1 MNTRINTRCFNFGY
15 DAEGLQRA
23 NTYSNK
29 KGYTAMGG
37 TTDPN
42 VIMNLQNSEVDV
54 VVLNGN
60 RSARSTWAVYI
71 PMKKHLE
78 SMGIVCEMNIESY
91 NTSNNTNMEAQES
104 IQQEASVD
112 PIASA
117 SPEQAVIAQT
127 EMMDEQSKSTNN
139 EEQTSVE
146 SEAETK
152 SAETSTKKSGSKAST
167 KTTPAL
173 TQEQIDAL
181 KHETEVFDQEVTR
194 MLADPRYHAVQMS
207 NGRVILD
214 LTAAHKDG
222 IKIYRFDYNR
232 THGKD
237 EGATGESLKKDGAQ
251 HLLLVVPVRVAEAAG
266 LPISHFQKDPDQT
279 SPCDEDGLAV
289 VDGHGRA
296 NGAFGSKEGWPQL
309 DASLLVKNKEGYI
322 DTKKAYSVTNENVSV
337 WGSKDHLV
345 PRLFD
350 PHELRR
356 ETLKAIHELVN
367 KQYLYTAA
375 CSWVLWKAGGVTKK
389 ELNTIVTEE
398 QANKFKEY
406 TQHAK
411 QIHEACIK
419 KFGEGDDKLLKTKK
433 FPEKLIEIWES
444 LRDKSGA
451 DEATA
456 TLVKFIDGL
465 DNGKANEIVN
475 AKKDKD
481 KDLDKDTVRKQLLDK
496 AFKEFMSKSKTA
508 NP

>member
-1 MNTRINTRCFNFGY
+1 
-15 DAEGLQRA
+15 
-23 NTYSNK
+23 
-29 KGYTAMGG
+29 MGG

-42 VIMNLQNSEVDV
+42 VIMNLQHGEVDV

-60 RSARSTWAVYI
+60 RSDQSTWAMYI

-78 SMGIVCEMNIESY
+78 SIGIVCEMNIESY
-91 NTSNNTNMEAQES
+91 NHLNNTTMEAQES

-117 SPEQAVIAQT
+117 SSEQAVIAQT
-127 EMMDEQSKSTNN
+127 EMKDEQSQSTNN
-139 EEQTSVE
+139 ENQSSVE
-146 SEAETK
+146 PEAETK
-152 SAETSTKKSGSKAST
+152 SVETSTKKSGSKASS
-167 KTTPAL
+167 KSAPSL
-173 TQEQIDAL
+173 SQEEIDAL
-181 KHETEVFDQEVTR
+181 KHETEIFDQEVRR
-194 MLADPRYHAVQMS
+194 MLADPRYHAVQLP
-207 NGRVILD
+207 NGRVVLD

-222 IKIYRFDYNR
+222 VPLYRMDYNR

-237 EGATGESLKKDGAQ
+237 EEATGKSLRTDGAQ
-251 HLLLVVPVRVAEAAG
+251 HPLLVVPVRVARAAG

-279 SPCDEDGLAV
+279 SPIDEDGLAP
-289 VDGHGRA
+289 VDGHGRV
-296 NGAFGSKEGWPQL
+296 NNAFGSKEGWPQF
-309 DASLLVKNKEGYI
+309 DAVLLVKNKNGFI

-356 ETLKAIHELVN
+356 ETLKAIHDLVN

-375 CSWVLWKAGGVTKK
+375 CSWVLWKVGGVTKK

-406 TQHAK
+406 AQYAK
-411 QIHEACIK
+411 RIHEACIK

-451 DEATA
+451 DEAT
-456 TLVKFIDGL
+456 TMLVKFIDGL

-475 AKKDKD
+475 AKKDND
-481 KDLDKDTVRKQLLDK
+481 RNLDKDTVRKQLLDK
-496 AFKEFMSKSKTA
+496 AYKEFLAKVKL
-508 NP
+508 

>member
-1 MNTRINTRCFNFGY
+1 
-15 DAEGLQRA
+15 
-23 NTYSNK
+23 
-29 KGYTAMGG
+29 
-37 TTDPN
+37 
-42 VIMNLQNSEVDV
+42 
-54 VVLNGN
+54 
-60 RSARSTWAVYI
+60 
-71 PMKKHLE
+71 MKKTDFIPR
-78 SMGIVCEMNIESY
+78 MMTIVDTTEEPVAGTVNPAKNEQ
-91 NTSNNTNMEAQES
+91 NEVSNQPT
-104 IQQEASVD
+104 
-112 PIASA
+112 
-117 SPEQAVIAQT
+117 
-127 EMMDEQSKSTNN
+127 DEEETATTNN
-139 EEQTSVE
+139 EGQTSVE
-146 SEAETK
+146 PEAETK
-152 SAETSTKKSGSKAST
+152 SVETSTKKSGSKASS
-167 KTTPAL
+167 KSAPSL
-173 TQEQIDAL
+173 SQEEIDAL
-181 KHETEVFDQEVTR
+181 KHETEIFDQEVRR
-194 MLADPRYHAVQMS
+194 MLADPRYHAVQLP
-207 NGRVILD
+207 NGRVVLD

-222 IKIYRFDYNR
+222 VPLYRMDYNR

-237 EGATGESLKKDGAQ
+237 EEATGKSLRTDGAQ
-251 HLLLVVPVRVAEAAG
+251 HPLLVVPVRVAKAAG

-279 SPCDEDGLAV
+279 SPIDENGLAP

-296 NGAFGSKEGWPQL
+296 NDAFGSKEGWPQF
-309 DASLLVKNKEGYI
+309 DAVLLVKNKNGFI

-375 CSWVLWKAGGVTKK
+375 CSWVLWKVGGVTKK

-433 FPEKLIEIWES
+433 FPEKLIEIWEV

-456 TLVKFIDGL
+456 TLVKFINSL

-481 KDLDKDTVRKQLLDK
+481 KDLDKDTVRKQLLEK
-496 AFKEFMSKSKTA
+496 AYKGFLAKAKL
-508 NP
+508 